1 MNQEWQNFLIQQGAQ
16 FQDGAQIQDHI
27 VQDFGNLQA
36 ELAAARDGTILS
48 DLSQFGV
55 IRVAGEDAQ
64 KFLQSLLS
72 NDINSVNSKTS
83 QLSSFS
89 NPKGRMLATFL
100 IWQQGSDYM
109 LQLPRSLTAAMQKKL
124 SMYVMRAKVKV
135 SDASDEIVSL
145 GIAGSKT
152 SELINQ
158 YFNITLD
165 QNNAVAQHNDTSVIR
180 IAAQRYQ
187 INTSPQQ
194 AISMWK
200 IIASSAKVAGSSCWD
215 WLNIR
220 AGIPVVTP
228 ATQEQ
233 FVLQMTNL
241 DLLDGVSFKKGCYP
255 GQEIVA
261 RTHYLGK
268 QKKRMFLAHVDAEK
282 VPAAGNEVFSE
293 VMAGQPCGMVI
304 NACAAPGGG
313 YDLLAVMQISS
324 RESNKVNLDSLLGA
338 KLNFLPLPYTLPAE
352 AEIKNTAHPS

>member
-1 MNQEWQNFLIQQGAQ
+1 MNQEWQNFLMQQGAQ

-36 ELAAARDGTILS
+36 ELLAARDGTILC
-48 DLSQFGV
+48 DLSQFGT
-55 IRVAGEDAQ
+55 IRVTGEEAQ
-64 KFLQSLLS
+64 KFLQNLLS
-72 NDINSVNSKTS
+72 NDISLVNSKTS
-83 QLSSFS
+83 QLSSFNS
-89 NPKGRMLATFL
+89 PKGRMLATFL
-100 IWQQGSDYM
+100 IWQQASDYM

-124 SMYVMRAKVKV
+124 AMYVLRAKVKV
-135 SDASDEIVSL
+135 SDASDETISL
-145 GIAGSKT
+145 GIAGSKA

-165 QNNAVAQHNDTSVIR
+165 QDSAVAQHNDTSVIR

-194 AISMWK
+194 AISIWK
-200 IIASSAKVAGSSCWD
+200 ILASSAQVAGSGCWD

-241 DLLDGVSFKKGCYP
+241 DLLGGVSFKKGCYP

-268 QKKRMFLAHVDAEK
+268 QKRRMFLAHVDTESAP
-282 VPAAGNEVFSE
+282 VAGNEVFSE

-304 NACAAPGGG
+304 NACGAPGGG
-313 YDLLAVMQISS
+313 FDLLSVMQISG
-324 RESNKVNLDSLLGA
+324 RESNNVNLGSLQGA
-338 KLNFLPLPYTLPAE
+338 KLNFLPLPYTLPTTE
-352 AEIKNTAHPS
+352 

>member
-1 MNQEWQNFLIQQGAQ
+1 MNQEWQNFLMQQGAQ
-16 FQDGAQIQDHI
+16 LQDGVA
-27 VQDFGNLQA
+27 QDFGNLQA
-36 ELAAARDGTILS
+36 ELLAARDGTILC
-48 DLSQFGV
+48 DLSQFGAIKV
-55 IRVAGEDAQ
+55 TGEEAQ
-64 KFLQSLLS
+64 KFLQNLLS
-72 NDINSVNSKTS
+72 NDISLVNSKTS
-83 QLSSFS
+83 QLSSFNS
-89 NPKGRMLATFL
+89 PKGRMLATFL

-124 SMYVMRAKVKV
+124 AMYVLRAKVKV

-145 GIAGSKT
+145 GIAGSKA
-152 SELINQ
+152 SELIKQ

-165 QNNAVAQHNDTSVIR
+165 QDSAVAQHNDTSVIR

-194 AISMWK
+194 AMSIWK
-200 IIASSAKVAGSSCWD
+200 IQANSATAVGSGCWD

-233 FVLQMTNL
+233 FVLQMANL
-241 DLLDGVSFKKGCYP
+241 DLLEGVSFKKGCYP

-268 QKKRMFLAHVDAEK
+268 QKRRMFLAHVDLAHVNTESAP
-282 VPAAGNEVFSE
+282 VAGNEVFSE

-304 NACAAPGGG
+304 NACDAPGGG
-313 YDLLAVMQISS
+313 FDLLAVMQISS
-324 RESNKVNLDSLLGA
+324 RESNNVNLGSLQGA
-338 KLNFLPLPYTLPAE
+338 KLNFLPLPYTLPTTE
-352 AEIKNTAHPS
+352 

>member
-1 MNQEWQNFLIQQGAQ
+1 MQAIYQGDEIMNQEWQSFLIQQGARL
-16 FQDGAQIQDHI
+16 QDGV

-36 ELAAARDGTILS
+36 ELLAARDGTILC

-55 IRVAGEDAQ
+55 IRVTGEEAQ

-72 NDINSVNSKTS
+72 NDISLVNTKTS

-100 IWQQGSDYM
+100 IWMQASDYM
-109 LQLPRSLTAAMQKKL
+109 LQLPRNLTPAMSKKL
-124 SMYVMRAKVKV
+124 AMYVLRAKVKV

-145 GIAGSKT
+145 GIAGSKA
-152 SELINQ
+152 SELILQ
-158 YFNITLD
+158 YFNITLAQD
-165 QNNAVAQHNDTSVIR
+165 NTVAQHNDTSVIR

-194 AISMWK
+194 AISIWN
-200 IIASSAKVAGSSCWD
+200 ILANSAKAVGSGGWD

-233 FVLQMTNL
+233 FVLQMANL
-241 DLLDGVSFKKGCYP
+241 DLLGGVSFKKGCFP

-268 QKKRMFLAHVDAEK
+268 QKKRMFLAHVDLAHVDAEN
-282 VPAAGNEVFSE
+282 VPVAGNEVFSE
-293 VMAGQPCGMVI
+293 EMPGQPCGMVI
-304 NACAAPGGG
+304 NAGEAPGGG
-313 YDLLAVMQISS
+313 FDLLAVMQISS
-324 RESNKVNLDSLLGA
+324 RESNNVNLGSLQGA
-338 KLNFLPLPYTLPAE
+338 KLNFLPLPYTLPTSE
-352 AEIKNTAHPS
+352 